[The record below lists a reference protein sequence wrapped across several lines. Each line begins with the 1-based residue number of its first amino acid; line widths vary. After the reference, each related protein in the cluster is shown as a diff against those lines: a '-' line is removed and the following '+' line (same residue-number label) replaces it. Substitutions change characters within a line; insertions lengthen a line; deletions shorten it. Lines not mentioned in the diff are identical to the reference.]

1 MKKYYITPLITITL
15 IIFNNFC
22 FGQTAIA
29 PTNGDGTLGNPYQ
42 ISSLENLYWIASSSA
57 RWDDYYVQTNNIDAT
72 ETSNWFSNSS
82 GEFYGWN
89 PIGDSIKNFNGFYD
103 GGKYSISNLYINRPL
118 ENNIGLFGYVGHVSS
133 NTEST
138 TLKNIILIN
147 VSIKGAKNVGSLIG
161 KVTGN
166 ENTIIEYC
174 SSVDGDIYG
183 DASVGGLIGSLN
195 SWIETQNGTNN
206 PILRYSFSNNL
217 VSSSDNGSHLNFGG
231 LVGNL
236 QAGTIMDS
244 YSRGIVTVNSGNKI
258 GGLVGT
264 ADYRG
269 TVVNSYS
276 TGEVTSTNSIN
287 VGGLVGNISGDGNYD
302 GEITNSLWDTQ
313 TSKQASSAGGIGQTT
328 LLMNAKS
335 TFTNSG
341 WDFSNKWDI
350 SLSFNNGYPTLF
362 DESIQHLPI
371 ELIYFTATINDS
383 DIELNW
389 ETASENNN
397 SGFEVQK
404 STDGINFT
412 TISWINGNG
421 TTSSINDYSYTDL
434 KSLNSDVIYYRFK
447 QLDNNGEFKFSQIVC
462 VQNKSQIEVD
472 MSCTDK
478 NITIEFNNI
487 TNNETI
493 EIQIFSSTGVIL
505 YNNTIEM
512 SSTSDKN
519 IIIPMDDKGLH
530 IISIKGNSITTQK
543 KIVCN

>member
-1 MKKYYITPLITITL
+1 MRKYYNTALITITF

-22 FGQTAIA
+22 FGQIAAA

-42 ISSLENLYWIASSSA
+42 ITNLENLYWIASNSS

-72 ETSNWFSNSS
+72 ETENWFSNSS
-82 GEFYGWN
+82 GEFYGWK
-89 PIGDSIKNFNGFYD
+89 PIGDSINKFNGFYD
-103 GGKYSISNLYINRPL
+103 GGKYSISNLHINRPL
-118 ENNIGLFGYVGHVSS
+118 ENNIGLFGYVGHIAT

-166 ENTIIEYC
+166 ENTIIEY
-174 SSVDGDIYG
+174 SSSIDGDIYG
-183 DASVGGLIGSLN
+183 DASVGGLVGSLN
-195 SWIETQNGTNN
+195 SWIETQNGANN
-206 PILRYSFSNNL
+206 PILRFSYSNNV
-217 VSSSDNGSHLNFGG
+217 VSSSDNGTHLYFGG

-258 GGLVGT
+258 GGLVGC

-269 TVVNSYS
+269 TIVNSYS
-276 TGEVTSTNSIN
+276 TGEVTATNCIN

-302 GEITNSLWDTQ
+302 GEITNSIWDTQ
-313 TSKQASSAGGIGQTT
+313 TSKQASSGGGTGQTT
-328 LLMNAKS
+328 LLMITKS
-335 TFTNSG
+335 TFTNLG

-350 SLSFNNGYPTLF
+350 ALSFNNGYPTLY

-371 ELIYFTATINDS
+371 ELIYFTATINDF

-389 ETASENNN
+389 ETASEINN
-397 SGFEVQK
+397 SGFEIQK

-421 TTSSINDYSYTDL
+421 TSSSINDYSYTDL
-434 KSLNSDVIYYRFK
+434 KSLNSGVIYYRFK
-447 QLDNNGEFKFSQIVC
+447 QIDNNGEFKYSQIVC
-462 VQNKSQIEVD
+462 VQNKSEIEVD

-478 NITIEFNNI
+478 NIRLEFNNI

-505 YNNTIEM
+505 YNNTFEM
-512 SSTSDKN
+512 SPTSDN
-519 IIIPMDDKGLH
+519 SIIIPMDNNGLH

-543 KIVCN
+543 KLVCN